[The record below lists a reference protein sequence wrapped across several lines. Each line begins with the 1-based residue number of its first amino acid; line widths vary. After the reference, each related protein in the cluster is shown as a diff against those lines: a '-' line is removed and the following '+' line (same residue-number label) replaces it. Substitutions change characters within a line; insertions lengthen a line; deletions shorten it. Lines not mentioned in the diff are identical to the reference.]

1 MDKSS
6 FLVISLSHDQY
17 HCLEARIAVFMLK
30 TLDVSVEINHE
41 SLNDYYRS
49 FLITWLATMQIS
61 WNKRKFF
68 HKKRV

>member
-1 MDKSS
+1 MDESS
-6 FLVISLSHDQY
+6 FPVISLSQY
-17 HCLEARIAVFMLK
+17 HLGLEARIAVFMLK
-30 TLDVSVEINHE
+30 KLDVSVEINHE
-41 SLNDYYRS
+41 SLNNYYRS

>member
-6 FLVISLSHDQY
+6 LLVISLSQY
-17 HCLEARIAVFMLK
+17 HSGLEARIAVFMLK
-30 TLDVSVEINHE
+30 KLNVSVEINHE

>member
-6 FLVISLSHDQY
+6 FLVISLSQY
-17 HCLEARIAVFMLK
+17 HSGLEARIAVFKLK
-30 TLDVSVEINHE
+30 KLDVSVETNHE

>member
-1 MDKSS
+1 MDKS
-6 FLVISLSHDQY
+6 FLVISLSQY
-17 HCLEARIAVFMLK
+17 HSGLEARIAVFMLK
-30 TLDVSVEINHE
+30 KLDVSVEINHE